1 MILLNSFFAE
11 QNIAVKNFVGI
22 LLILFAVYVFVQT
35 LIQYSVNKK
44 SNRFLVFLMV
54 QMLIITI
61 MSFLSD
67 QSFFMTKYFIFIFI
81 PTFLYFSPTI
91 YLYVKSLIDK
101 DFVMNKKRWLHFLV
115 PTLALALFFP
125 VNMLLI
131 YYFHQKNIEG
141 VTQTSKFFF
150 YMNAIA
156 IYIIP
161 AVQLL
166 FYGIKLL
173 VIYRKHLKGIP
184 NYFSNMEE
192 TQMKWV
198 RYLIV
203 SYIIYM
209 IIFVFV
215 NLDVK
220 SLKTLSDILYYGQM
234 FLLIVLVG
242 FFGTKQAD
250 IFQKSL
256 SKSSFDKINF
266 QIFEPFV
273 TEEDLMPKAM
283 ANTTFSATPT
293 GLKEEKKNEI
303 QEALL
308 SLLENERLY
317 LYPSLN
323 INDLAEKIN
332 TNQKYLSVVINDRFG
347 KNFLT
352 FINEY
357 RINEAKKIIQK
368 DIENL
373 YTVEGIGN
381 MVGFN
386 SRSAFINAFKK
397 TTGYTPSSFKE
408 LTN

>member
-1 MILLNSFFAE
+1 MILLNSIFAE
-11 QNIAVKNFVGI
+11 QNIAIKNFVGI

-35 LIQYSVNKK
+35 LMQYSVNKK

-67 QSFFMTKYFIFIFI
+67 QSFFMTKYLIFLFI
-81 PTFLYFSPTI
+81 PTFLFFSPTI
-91 YLYVKSLIDK
+91 YLYVKSLTDS
-101 DFVMNKKRWLHFLV
+101 DFVMNKKNALHFIV
-115 PTLALALFFP
+115 PTLTLVLFFP

-131 YYFHQKNIEG
+131 YHFHQKNIEG
-141 VTQTSKFFF
+141 VTQFSKLFF
-150 YMNAIA
+150 YMNAVA
-156 IYIIP
+156 IYVIP
-161 AVQLL
+161 TLQLL
-166 FYGIKLL
+166 FYGAKLL
-173 VIYRKHLKGIP
+173 LIYRKHIKGIP
-184 NYFSNMEE
+184 NYFSNLEE

-203 SYIIYM
+203 SYIVYM
-209 IIFVFV
+209 IVFVFV
-215 NLDVK
+215 NMDVK

-242 FFGTKQAD
+242 FYGTKQTD

-256 SKSSFDKINF
+256 SKSSFKNF
-266 QIFEPFV
+266 GLPFV
-273 TEEDLMPKAM
+273 EPLISAENSLPKAY
-283 ANTTFSATPT
+283 ANSAFSATPT
-293 GLKEEKKNEI
+293 GIKEDKKNEI
-303 QEALL
+303 QDALL
-308 SLLENERLY
+308 TLLEKERLY

-357 RINEAKKIIQK
+357 RVNEAKKILENDK
-368 DIENL
+368 NNL

-408 LTN
+408 LVN

>member
-101 DFVMNKKRWLHFLV
+101 DFVMNKKRWLHFLL

-131 YYFHQKNIEG
+131 YHFHQKNIEG

-166 FYGIKLL
+166 FYGTKLL

-220 SLKTLSDILYYGQM
+220 SLKTLSDVLYYGQM

-256 SKSSFDKINF
+256 SKSSFHKMGF
-266 QIFEPFV
+266 QIIEPFV
-273 TEEDLMPKAM
+273 TGEDLMPKAM

-352 FINEY
+352 FINEF
-357 RINEAKKIIQK
+357 RINEAKKIIEK
-368 DIENL
+368 DKENI

-408 LTN
+408 LMN